1 METGLVKTTSFTP
14 AAPAAFP
21 RPRGTVRAVGLFSSV
36 TSRQVDAPA
45 WLAGGNYPA
54 SIGSATGA
62 ERSTVATGRLQESA
76 SFQPS
81 DLVHGSRRAEY
92 LLVIYP
98 GGEMEEKLLGEQKQF
113 SDDYAVSVRNKP
125 HITVASFV
133 AGEVMEETLIR
144 WIQRICTHYR
154 SFDLTLNNY
163 SGFPPHT
170 LKPAPPACP
179 PGQTLAVGPECA
191 NFSQQRIPG
200 TIYLRVQDPQ
210 PFKQLMQQLG
220 AIDEFIRSSGCPPVN
235 LVRRP
240 FLSIA
245 GGLTE
250 QVYNKAM
257 PDYSRRT
264 FHDTFHVRELILLKR
279 THSFDPCKTV
289 NIFRLQPE

>member
-36 TSRQVDAPA
+36 TSRQADGPA
-45 WLAGGNYPA
+45 WPAGVNSPTGFHAAAGANLPAGFNSLAVAAG
-54 SIGSATGA
+54 
-62 ERSTVATGRLQESA
+62 RSQASA
-76 SFQPS
+76 SFQTQ
-81 DLVHGSRRAEY
+81 DLDRGSRHAEY

-144 WIQRICTHYR
+144 WIQRICTAYR

-170 LKPAPPACP
+170 
-179 PGQTLAVGPECA
+179 
-191 NFSQQRIPG
+191 
-200 TIYLRVQDPQ
+200 IYLRVQDPH
-210 PFKQLMQQLG
+210 PFTQLMQQLR

-235 LVRRP
+235 LVSRP